1 MAGWRFEYIP
11 SLTLPPLAWVA
22 RVRKDVVEVDCG
34 QSVRYE
40 ADGFFEGTWVGASEI
55 GSILDSTS
63 PFGTGMVARGTDLF
77 AIPPGHTTA
86 LLFSWRDGDELLIAN
101 TFVGLLAKGGLE
113 LLPDVD
119 YSSMFAQTAYGL
131 ASNPTE
137 LPTSRGPA
145 QFHLFENQRVL
156 AGGRLELSPKPREK
170 PFRDFGDYLARL
182 DAALASALANAPG
195 YPMVIALSRGYDSP
209 TVATL
214 AARHGLHA
222 ALTFKESRPP
232 RYTRDPSDSGE
243 DIARKLGLSI
253 EFFDR
258 TAYTRR
264 DDLPEAE
271 FLATGYTGEEVTYV
285 AMADA
290 VRHKMML
297 TGGLAGWMWLKKQ
310 NPQVNLE
317 RKDFSACS
325 VTEFRL
331 RLDMIDLPLPM
342 FGMTQIASVN
352 AISNSAEMRPWSVG
366 GYYDKP
372 IARRILEQAGFAR
385 GDFGTSKRASTALMH
400 VYGEALMAPT
410 SVASLRAFAAAEGRT
425 IDLSPRRR
433 PTRLDRGLIQLFRGL
448 RMRRLAQPFAERQR
462 MIVQHRPESGAL
474 LFRWG
479 VANTAARYAEL
490 RPPS

>member
-1 MAGWRFEYIP
+1 MPAWRFEYRP
-11 SLTLPPLAWVA
+11 SATLPPLAWVA

-34 QSVRYE
+34 ESVKCAPE
-40 ADGFFEGTWVGASEI
+40 GFFEGTWVGAPGI
-55 GSILDSTS
+55 GAVIDSTS
-63 PFGTGMVARGTDLF
+63 TFGTGMVARGEDLF

-86 LLFSWRDGDELLIAN
+86 LLFSWRDGDRVLIAN

-119 YSSMFAQTAYGL
+119 YTGLFAQTAHGL
-131 ASNPTE
+131 ASNPTD

-145 QFHLFENQRVL
+145 QFHLFDNQRVL
-156 AGGRLELSPKPREK
+156 PGGRLELSAKRRER
-170 PFRDFGDYLARL
+170 PFSDFADYVARL
-182 DAALASALANAPG
+182 DAALASAIGNAPS

-214 AARHGLHA
+214 AARHGLRE
-222 ALTFKESRPP
+222 ALTFRESRPP
-232 RYTRDPSDSGE
+232 RFTGDPTDSGE
-243 DIARKLGLSI
+243 DIARKLGLSV

-258 TAYTRR
+258 TAYMRR
-264 DDLPEAE
+264 DDVPEAQ

-285 AMADA
+285 DMER
-290 VRHKMML
+290 VLRHKMML
-297 TGGLAGWMWLKKQ
+297 TGGLAGWMWLKNQ

-352 AISNSAEMRPWSVG
+352 AISRSPEMRPWSVG

-372 IARRILEQAGFAR
+372 IARRILEEAGFAHD
-385 GDFGTSKRASTALMH
+385 DFATSKRASTALMH

-410 SVASLRAFAAAEGRT
+410 SVASIRAFAAAESRAV
-425 IDLSPRRR
+425 DLSPRRR
-433 PTRLDRGLIQLFRGL
+433 PTRLDRGLIKLL
-448 RMRRLAQPFAERQR
+448 RRVRLNALARPLAQRQQ
-462 MIVQHRPESGAL
+462 MIVQHRPETGSL

-479 VANTAARYAEL
+479 VAQTRERYAEL
-490 RPPS
+490 RPRS